1 MLKNGQTYLKNLAV
15 FTPQDFKG
23 NFGHFST
30 LYTKGSALRVK
41 KNMLAVQ
48 YQDNFFLLSTMHKAD
63 TGNIKE
69 QNRDKD
75 YVQKPKVIQDYDE
88 KMGSVDKNETKIGN

>member
-30 LYTKGSALRVK
+30 LYTKGSTLRVK

-48 YQDNFFLLSTMHKAD
+48 Y
-63 TGNIKE
+63 
-69 QNRDKD
+69 
-75 YVQKPKVIQDYDE
+75 
-88 KMGSVDKNETKIGN
+88 

>member
-1 MLKNGQTYLKNLAV
+1 
-15 FTPQDFKG
+15 
-23 NFGHFST
+23 
-30 LYTKGSALRVK
+30 
-41 KNMLAVQ
+41 
-48 YQDNFFLLSTMHKAD
+48 MHKAD

-75 YVQKPKVIQDYDE
+75 YVQKPEVIQDYDE